1 MPWTRKL
8 RELLQ
13 SGALGQ
19 VQHVM
24 CDFSIQFNREKAK
37 RLFDPYLCGGSL
49 LDVGIYPT
57 SITSMIFGGK
67 PPQQVIAVGDLVDT
81 GVDGHIA
88 TTLRY
93 GPNQTAQLFCG
104 SLVDGPSVLQV
115 MGTKGRVTV
124 HDAAT
129 GYWHCST
136 EMVVA
141 TGGYEKYETQQ
152 LKFPTLKYSG
162 YRLSPT
168 TTATATATRPRSLR
182 SGQPCVSKYQ
192 LLTLALLVM
201 CCAASLGCVGSSTTR
216 TVRCWRTRRRRCSAA
231 CTTSGWRAST

>member
-1 MPWTRKL
+1 MEAYWTRFMPWTRKL

-13 SGALGQ
+13 SGELGQ
-19 VQHVM
+19 IQHVM
-24 CDFSIQFNREKAK
+24 CDFSIQFDRAQAK

-57 SITSMIFGGK
+57 SIASMIFGSR
-67 PPQQVIAVGDLVDT
+67 PPTQIVAVGDLVDT

-104 SLVDGPSVLQV
+104 SLVDGPCVLQV

-124 HDAAT
+124 HDSKT
-129 GYWHCST
+129 DYWHCAT
-136 EMVVA
+136 EMAVA
-141 TGGYEKYETQQ
+141 LKGKDGKYETQE

-162 YRLSPT
+162 YRHSPT
-168 TTATATATRPRSLR
+168 TTLPLPPLHTATARS
-182 SGQPCVSKYQ
+182 PWAADMCAVCAVCV
-192 LLTLALLVM
+192 L
-201 CCAASLGCVGSSTTR
+201 VGSSTIR

-231 CTTSGWRAST
+231 CTTSSWRAST